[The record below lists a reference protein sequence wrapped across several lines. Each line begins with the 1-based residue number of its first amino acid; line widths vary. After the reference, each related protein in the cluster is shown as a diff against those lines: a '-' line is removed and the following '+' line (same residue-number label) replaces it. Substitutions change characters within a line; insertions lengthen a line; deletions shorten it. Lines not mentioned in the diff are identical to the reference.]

1 MVKSWIKIGILLCV
15 VLGLTG
21 VVRAQ
26 ELPVVQAVLFY
37 SPTCSHCHTVMT
49 EVLPP
54 LREKYGEQLQV
65 YEINAS
71 EEPGST
77 LFNAAR
83 AMFAIESE
91 GVPALIIGENYLL
104 GGNDIPEK
112 LPGLIE
118 QYRNAGG
125 VNLPAISNLE
135 DAIAQLKL
143 SPAGGEISLGETFMR
158 DATGNSLS
166 VVVLIGL
173 IAAFAGVL
181 QPHKWQQRF
190 AERAMPIGFYVV
202 MAVGLI
208 AAGYL
213 TYVEL
218 TNTEAVCGPV
228 GNCNAVQQSQYARL
242 FGILPI
248 ALFGLGGY
256 LAILASYLAGILS
269 KAAWAKYV
277 PAITFFLALFGLA
290 FSIYLTFLE
299 PFVIGATCAWCLT
312 SAICM
317 ALLVLM
323 LADQGW
329 RAVKAWND
337 DGWRRTAARRKA
349 SHHSQRKA

>member
-1 MVKSWIKIGILLCV
+1 MIKNWAKIGILLCV
-15 VLGLTG
+15 VLCLTG
-21 VVRAQ
+21 AVQAQ
-26 ELPVVQAVLFY
+26 TLPVVRAVLFY
-37 SPTCSHCHTVMT
+37 SPTCVHCHTVMT

-54 LREKYGEQLQV
+54 LREQYGEQLQV
-65 YEINAS
+65 YEIDAS
-71 EEPGST
+71 REPGST

-83 AMFAIESE
+83 TMFAIESE

-104 GGNDIPEK
+104 GGDDIPNK

-125 VNLPAISNLE
+125 VDLPAIPDLE
-135 DAIAQLKL
+135 KTINQLKL
-143 SPAGGEISLGETFMR
+143 SPEGGKTSLGETFMQ
-158 DATGNSLS
+158 DAVGNSIS
-166 VVVLIGL
+166 VIVLLGL
-173 IAAFAGVL
+173 IATFIGVL
-181 QPHKWQQRF
+181 KTHKWQQNF
-190 AERAMPIGFYVV
+190 AGRAMPMGFYVV

-213 TYVEL
+213 TFVEM
-218 TNTEAVCGPV
+218 TNSEAVCGPV

-248 ALFGLGGY
+248 ALFGLIGY
-256 LAILASYLAGILS
+256 LAILASYLVGVLG
-269 KAAWAKYV
+269 KAAWVKYV
-277 PAITFFLALFGLA
+277 PAITFFLALFGLV

-317 ALLVLM
+317 MLVTLM

-329 RAVKAWND
+329 RAVKAWQD
-337 DGWRRTAARRKA
+337 DKWRRNAARRKA
-349 SHHSQRKA
+349 QNSRRTQA